1 MKKSIAIFGGSL
13 FEDIKYVK
21 GSYEPTSM
29 QAVIK
34 LAKEYNIDNYSL
46 GGMKIERAKR
56 LIELLPMKELYSD
69 CILALGEADIE
80 NPIEFESSLRNI
92 IDYLQDQHIRPLL
105 VSLPQELMSDAR
117 AVSIQ
122 DCIDRIAVEK
132 NIDYIYEG
140 KTTKLVSYMVLEEE
154 DFSNAILYLC

>member
-1 MKKSIAIFGGSL
+1 MKKNIAIFGGSL

-21 GSYEPTSM
+21 GNYIPTSM

-46 GGMKIERAKR
+46 GGMEIDRAKR
-56 LIELLPMKELYSD
+56 LIHLLPMKELYSD
-69 CILALGEADIE
+69 CILALGEADLE
-80 NPIEFESSLRNI
+80 NPLEFDSSLREI
-92 IDYLQDQHIRPLL
+92 IDYLQEQHIRPLL
-105 VSLPQELMSDAR
+105 VSLPKELMSDSKAIY
-117 AVSIQ
+117 IQ
-122 DCIDRIAVEK
+122 DIIDKIAVEK
-132 NIDYIYEG
+132 NVDYIYEG